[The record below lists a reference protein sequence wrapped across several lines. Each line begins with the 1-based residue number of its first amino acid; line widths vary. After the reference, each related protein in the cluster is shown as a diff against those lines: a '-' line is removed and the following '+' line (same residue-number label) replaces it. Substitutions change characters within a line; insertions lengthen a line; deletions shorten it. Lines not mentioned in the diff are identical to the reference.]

1 MSEGI
6 YNMNMSVN
14 FLLQATRVLSFNNYD
29 DDELKMVYDFM
40 ISIDNEILN
49 DYNMSCS
56 IMIYNNDL
64 ELYVEILDALINI
77 FEDREEYE
85 KCQLLIDKKEE
96 SLIIL
101 EKNTI

>member
-29 DDELKMVYDFM
+29 EDELKMVYDFM

-96 SLIIL
+96 SIIIL

>member
-1 MSEGI
+1 
-6 YNMNMSVN
+6 
-14 FLLQATRVLSFNNYD
+14 LLQATRVLSFNNYD

>member
-29 DDELKMVYDFM
+29 EDELKMVYDFM

-49 DYNMSCS
+49 DYNMSC
-56 IMIYNNDL
+56 IIIIYNNDL
-64 ELYVEILDALINI
+64 ELYVEVLDALINI

-85 KCQLLIDKKEE
+85 KCQLLIEKKEE